1 MEKVTLFFCDIYGTF
16 DNGNKFKVDDFQIKR
31 FIENLNKIMLYN
43 QTEKI
48 IFTFVTTEDF
58 KSVKSMDDKIKPY
71 IENSNICVG
80 EHIYYDGITN
90 VNKACDIIAY
100 VKELQKKYI
109 IDSKVYYADDCNL
122 YHYFLEELKKLFDF
136 NYDIESIIPNDNGL
150 YDVNEKL
157 EKTFIKN
164 NISLKT
170 M

>member
-109 IDSKVYYADDCNL
+109 IDSKVYYADD
-122 YHYFLEELKKLFDF
+122 F
-136 NYDIESIIPNDNGL
+136 NYDIQSIIPNDNGL

-164 NISLKT
+164 NISRKT